1 MPFPNKHGD
10 TRPTAKPQ
18 PGPEQKYNKTTPRRV
33 GPQSDPTRALTANRR
48 RVYEDEL
55 PAFPGARF
63 PLSAVPRTDFVGS
76 RAYFVAHPGSKTVR
90 AEDGSRVSPGF
101 YNKTVRAEDGSRVSP
116 GFYNTPDLGNAVHI
130 HLHGGA
136 PDMTANYSKIAKKMR
151 KRK

>member
-63 PLSAVPRTDFVGS
+63 PLSAVPRTDSVGS
-76 RAYFVAHPGSKTVR
+76 RAYSVAH
-90 AEDGSRVSPGF
+90 
-101 YNKTVRAEDGSRVSP
+101 
-116 GFYNTPDLGNAVHI
+116 PDLGNAVHI
-130 HLHGGA
+130 HLHTQP

-151 KRK
+151 KRI